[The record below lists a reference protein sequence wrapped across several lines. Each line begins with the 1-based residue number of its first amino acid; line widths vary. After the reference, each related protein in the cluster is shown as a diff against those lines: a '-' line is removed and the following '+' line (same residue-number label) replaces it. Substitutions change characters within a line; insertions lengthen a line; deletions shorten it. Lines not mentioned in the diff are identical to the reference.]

1 MGADPRDLNCA
12 FVAGEA
18 SGDLLAAGVIADMR
32 RQVPALR
39 CVGVGGDRM
48 IAAGFDPW
56 AHVRELSVRGYVEV
70 LRHLPRLLRL
80 RRDLMARFLAQ
91 RPDVLVGVDAPDF
104 NLGLE
109 EKYRAAGGRVV
120 HFISPSIWAWRAE
133 RIHQIRRAVDLML
146 LVFPFEQKI
155 YDEAG
160 IPARYVGHPL
170 AAMIPRVPDAAAAR
184 GRLGLADVSSGSGR
198 WVAALPGSRV
208 DEVKHLGEVFLD
220 ALELLLRREPGLRI
234 LMPAAD
240 ADLHRT
246 LQAMLDAR
254 PALAPA
260 LTLTAG
266 RAHDCL
272 EAADAVLVASGTASL
287 EAALYKR
294 PMVIGYRMPGF
305 SAWLMRRKGRIP
317 WAGLPNIL
325 AGESLVPEL
334 LQEACTPAALADAL
348 QLQLNDGAL
357 RDRLVQRFTTMHDE
371 LHRDTAR
378 LAADAIL
385 EVARR

>member
-1 MGADPRDLNCA
+1 MPAAASTATCA

-48 IAAGFDPW
+48 IAAGFEPW

-70 LRHLPRLLRL
+70 LRHLPRLLKL
-80 RRDLMARFLAQ
+80 RRELLARFLVQ

-133 RIHQIRRAVDLML
+133 RIEQIRRAVDLML
-146 LVFPFEQKI
+146 LVFPFEQQI
-155 YDEAG
+155 YDKAG

-170 AAMIPRVPDAAAAR
+170 ASMIPRAPDAASAR
-184 GRLGLADVSSGSGR
+184 RRLGLPDAGR
-198 WVAALPGSRV
+198 YVAALPGSRT
-208 DEVKHLGEVFLD
+208 DEVKQLGEIFLD
-220 ALELLLRREPGLRI
+220 ALALLRQRQPDLRF
-234 LMPAAD
+234 LVPAAD
-240 ADLHRT
+240 ADLQRT

-254 PALAPA
+254 PSLAPS

-272 EAADAVLVASGTASL
+272 EAADAVLVASGTATL

-334 LQEACTPAALADAL
+334 LQEACTPAALAGAL

-357 RDRLVQRFTTMHDE
+357 RERLMQHFTTMHDE
-371 LHRDTAR
+371 LQRDTAR